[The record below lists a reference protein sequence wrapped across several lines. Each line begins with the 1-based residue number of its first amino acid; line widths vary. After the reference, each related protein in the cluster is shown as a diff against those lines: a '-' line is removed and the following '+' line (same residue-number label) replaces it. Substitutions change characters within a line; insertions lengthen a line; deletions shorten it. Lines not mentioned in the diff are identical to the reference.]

1 MRWYRSKFDN
11 IRSAPLRNIG
21 AATIEAAHNR
31 CPDKFRNPS
40 EYQPERRIE
49 GKGYESRDTN
59 HRPTPGFAVE
69 QTAEIA
75 KSGSSQ
81 DQPKPPPRPRLR
93 TLQPVGDCLGRA
105 CMIRT
110 MLRCLTK
117 PVH

>member
-81 DQPKPPPRPRLR
+81 DQRNRRLAR
-93 TLQPVGDCLGRA
+93 DFERFSRSVTAWVGLA
-105 CMIRT
+105 
-110 MLRCLTK
+110 
-117 PVH
+117 